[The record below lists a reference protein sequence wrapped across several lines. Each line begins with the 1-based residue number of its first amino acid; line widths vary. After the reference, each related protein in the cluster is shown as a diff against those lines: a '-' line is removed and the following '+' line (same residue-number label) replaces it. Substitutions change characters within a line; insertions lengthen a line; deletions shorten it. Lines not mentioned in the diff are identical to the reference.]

1 MGVSG
6 KRPGCFYLFHRYQ
19 ACHAKGVITPIPRY
33 WETWDPQRGSC
44 RIMDNER
51 IVAPEQI
58 NDEAVFEANIRPRR
72 LSDYVGQSRVKE
84 NLSVFIKAAQERG
97 EALDHVLLFGPPGLG
112 KTTLA
117 NILANELGVD
127 IRSTSGPAMERS
139 GDLAAILTNLDDRGV
154 LFIDE
159 IHRMNRIVEEVLYP
173 AMEDFCLDL
182 IIGKGPGARTVKLDL
197 PKFTLIGATTR
208 MGLLSSPFRD
218 RFGVVCRLEFY
229 SVHELKQIIIRSARI
244 LDVELAGDAAD
255 EVARRSRGTPRVA
268 NRLLRRARDFAQVEA
283 EGIITLEMA
292 RYTLERLQ
300 IDEVGLDGLDS
311 AVLLTI
317 IDKFA
322 GGPVGIETIAA
333 SIGEERDTIEDISEP
348 YLLQEGYIQ
357 RTPRGRTA
365 TEAAYRHLGRDLVK
379 KDGQV
384 TLFD

>member
-1 MGVSG
+1 M
-6 KRPGCFYLFHRYQ
+6 
-19 ACHAKGVITPIPRY
+19 T
-33 WETWDPQRGSC
+33 D
-44 RIMDNER
+44 ER
-51 IVAPEQI
+51 IVAPEQT
-58 NDEAVFEANIRPRR
+58 NDEAAFEANIRPRR
-72 LSDYVGQSRVKE
+72 LADYVGQSRVKE
-84 NLSVFIKAAQERG
+84 NLSVFIRAAQDRG

-139 GDLAAILTNLDDRGV
+139 GDLAAILTNLDERGV

-159 IHRMNRIVEEVLYP
+159 IHRMNRVVEEVLYP
-173 AMEDFCLDL
+173 AMEDFALDL
-182 IIGKGPGARTVKLDL
+182 VIGKGPGARTVKLDL

-229 SVHELKQIIIRSARI
+229 SVDELKQIITRAARI

-255 EVARRSRGTPRVA
+255 EVARRARGTPRVA

-283 EGIITLEMA
+283 DGVITLEVA
-292 RYTLERLQ
+292 RHTLERLQ
-300 IDEVGLDGLDS
+300 IDEVGLDGLDR

-317 IDKFA
+317 IDKFS

-333 SIGEERDTIEDISEP
+333 SIGEERDTIEDICEP

-365 TEAAYRHLGRDLVK
+365 TESAYKHLDRKPGESGPQK
-379 KDGQV
+379 E
-384 TLFD
+384 LFE

>member
-1 MGVSG
+1 M
-6 KRPGCFYLFHRYQ
+6 
-19 ACHAKGVITPIPRY
+19 T
-33 WETWDPQRGSC
+33 D
-44 RIMDNER
+44 DR
-51 IVAPEQI
+51 IVNPEQT
-58 NDEAVFEANIRPRR
+58 NDEAAFEANIRPRR
-72 LSDYVGQSRVKE
+72 LTEYVGQSRVKD
-84 NLSVFIKAAQERG
+84 NLSVFIRAAQDRG

-139 GDLAAILTNLDDRGV
+139 GDLAAILTNLDEKGV

-159 IHRMNRIVEEVLYP
+159 IHRMNRVVEEVLYP
-173 AMEDFCLDL
+173 AMEDFSLDL

-229 SVHELKQIIIRSARI
+229 SVNELKQIITRAARI
-244 LDVELAGDAAD
+244 LDVELSGDAAD
-255 EVARRSRGTPRVA
+255 EIAMRSRGTPRVA
-268 NRLLRRARDFAQVEA
+268 NRLLKRARDFAQVQA

-292 RYTLERLQ
+292 RHTLERLQ
-300 IDEVGLDGLDS
+300 IDEVGLDALDR

-317 IDKFA
+317 IDKFS

-333 SIGEERDTIEDISEP
+333 SIGEERDTIEDICEP

-365 TEAAYRHLGRDLVK
+365 TESAYRHLGRDQIK
-379 KDGQV
+379 KDGQK

>member
-1 MGVSG
+1 M
-6 KRPGCFYLFHRYQ
+6 
-19 ACHAKGVITPIPRY
+19 T
-33 WETWDPQRGSC
+33 D
-44 RIMDNER
+44 ER
-51 IVAPEQI
+51 IVAPEQT
-58 NDEAVFEANIRPRR
+58 NDEAAFEANIRPRR
-72 LSDYVGQSRVKE
+72 LAEYVGQSRVKE
-84 NLSVFIKAAQERG
+84 NISVFIKAAQDRG

-154 LFIDE
+154 FFIDE

-173 AMEDFCLDL
+173 AMEDFALDL

-229 SVHELKQIIIRSARI
+229 SVQELKQIITRSARI

-292 RYTLERLQ
+292 RHTLERLQ
-300 IDEVGLDGLDS
+300 IDEVGLDGLDR

-317 IDKFA
+317 IDKFS

-333 SIGEERDTIEDISEP
+333 SIGEERDTIEDICEP

-365 TEAAYRHLGRDLVK
+365 TESAYRHLGRK
-379 KDGQV
+379 PGSEGGQEK
-384 TLFD
+384 LFE

>member
-1 MGVSG
+1 
-6 KRPGCFYLFHRYQ
+6 
-19 ACHAKGVITPIPRY
+19 
-33 WETWDPQRGSC
+33 
-44 RIMDNER
+44 
-51 IVAPEQI
+51 
-58 NDEAVFEANIRPRR
+58 
-72 LSDYVGQSRVKE
+72 VGQSRVKE
-84 NLSVFIKAAQERG
+84 NLSVFIRAAQDRG

-139 GDLAAILTNLDDRGV
+139 GDLAAILTNLDERGV

-159 IHRMNRIVEEVLYP
+159 IHRMNRVVEEVLYP
-173 AMEDFCLDL
+173 AMEDFALDL
-182 IIGKGPGARTVKLDL
+182 VIGKGPGARTVKLDL

-229 SVHELKQIIIRSARI
+229 SVDELKQIITRAARI

-255 EVARRSRGTPRVA
+255 EVARRARGTPRVA

-283 EGIITLEMA
+283 DGVITLEVA
-292 RYTLERLQ
+292 RHTLERLQ
-300 IDEVGLDGLDS
+300 IDEVGLDGLDR

-317 IDKFA
+317 IDKFS

-333 SIGEERDTIEDISEP
+333 SIGEERDTIEDICEP

-365 TEAAYRHLGRDLVK
+365 TESAYKHLDRKPGESGPQK
-379 KDGQV
+379 E
-384 TLFD
+384 LFE

>member
-1 MGVSG
+1 M
-6 KRPGCFYLFHRYQ
+6 
-19 ACHAKGVITPIPRY
+19 T
-33 WETWDPQRGSC
+33 D
-44 RIMDNER
+44 ER
-51 IVAPEQI
+51 IVAPEQT
-58 NDEAVFEANIRPRR
+58 NDEAAFEANIRPRR
-72 LSDYVGQSRVKE
+72 LADYVGQSRVKE
-84 NLSVFIKAAQERG
+84 NISVFIKAAQDRG

-154 LFIDE
+154 FFIDE

-173 AMEDFCLDL
+173 AMEDFALDL

-229 SVHELKQIIIRSARI
+229 SVQELKQIITRSARI

-255 EVARRSRGTPRVA
+255 EVARRARGTPRVA

-283 EGIITLEMA
+283 EGVITMEVA
-292 RYTLERLQ
+292 RHTLERLQ
-300 IDEVGLDGLDS
+300 IDEVGLDGLDR

-317 IDKFA
+317 IDKFS

-333 SIGEERDTIEDISEP
+333 SIGEERDTIEDICEP

-365 TEAAYRHLGRDLVK
+365 TESAYKHLGRK
-379 KDGQV
+379 PGESGPQKE
-384 TLFD
+384 LFE

>member
-1 MGVSG
+1 M
-6 KRPGCFYLFHRYQ
+6 
-19 ACHAKGVITPIPRY
+19 T
-33 WETWDPQRGSC
+33 D
-44 RIMDNER
+44 DR
-51 IVAPEQI
+51 IVNPEQA
-58 NDEAVFEANIRPRR
+58 NDEAAFEANIRPRR
-72 LSDYVGQSRVKE
+72 LTEYVGQSRVKE
-84 NLSVFIKAAQERG
+84 NLSVFIRAAQDRG

-139 GDLAAILTNLDDRGV
+139 GDLAAILTNLDEKGV

-159 IHRMNRIVEEVLYP
+159 IHRMNRVIEEILYP
-173 AMEDFCLDL
+173 AMEDFSLDL

-229 SVHELKQIIIRSARI
+229 SVEELKQIITRAARI
-244 LDVELAGDAAD
+244 LDVELSGEAAD

-283 EGIITLEMA
+283 EGVITLDVA
-292 RYTLERLQ
+292 RHTLERLQ
-300 IDEVGLDGLDS
+300 IDEVGLDGLDR

-317 IDKFA
+317 IDKFS

-333 SIGEERDTIEDISEP
+333 SIGEERDTIEDICEP

-365 TEAAYRHLGRDLVK
+365 TESAYRHLGRNQVK
-379 KDGQV
+379 KDGQE

>member
-1 MGVSG
+1 M
-6 KRPGCFYLFHRYQ
+6 
-19 ACHAKGVITPIPRY
+19 T
-33 WETWDPQRGSC
+33 D
-44 RIMDNER
+44 ER
-51 IVAPEQI
+51 IVAPEQT
-58 NDEAVFEANIRPRR
+58 NDEAAFEANIRPRR
-72 LSDYVGQSRVKE
+72 LAEYVGQSRVKE
-84 NLSVFIKAAQERG
+84 NISVFIKAAQDRG

-154 LFIDE
+154 FFIDE

-173 AMEDFCLDL
+173 AMEDFALDL

-229 SVHELKQIIIRSARI
+229 SVQELKQIITRSARI

-292 RYTLERLQ
+292 RHTLERLQ
-300 IDEVGLDGLDS
+300 IDEVGLDGLDR

-317 IDKFA
+317 IDKFS

-333 SIGEERDTIEDISEP
+333 SIGEERDTIEDICEP

-365 TEAAYRHLGRDLVK
+365 TESAYRHLGRKPGESGPQKDL
-379 KDGQV
+379 
-384 TLFD
+384 FE

>member
-1 MGVSG
+1 M
-6 KRPGCFYLFHRYQ
+6 
-19 ACHAKGVITPIPRY
+19 T
-33 WETWDPQRGSC
+33 DD
-44 RIMDNER
+44 RIIN
-51 IVAPEQI
+51 PEQT
-58 NDEAVFEANIRPRR
+58 NDEAAFEANIRPRR
-72 LSDYVGQSRVKE
+72 LSEYIGQARVKD
-84 NLSVFIKAAQERG
+84 NLSVFIRAAQERG

-159 IHRMNRIVEEVLYP
+159 IHRMNRVVEEVLYP

-229 SVHELKQIIIRSARI
+229 SVEELKQIITRAARI
-244 LDVELAGDAAD
+244 LDVELAQDASD
-255 EVARRSRGTPRVA
+255 EIAMRSRGTPRVA

-283 EGIITLEMA
+283 EGVITLEVA
-292 RYTLERLQ
+292 RHTLERLQ
-300 IDEVGLDGLDS
+300 IDKVGLDSLDRS
-311 AVLLTI
+311 VLLTI
-317 IDKFA
+317 IDKFS

-333 SIGEERDTIEDISEP
+333 SIGEERDTIEDICEP

-365 TEAAYRHLGRDLVK
+365 TESAYRHLGRKPGESEPQKDL
-379 KDGQV
+379 
-384 TLFD
+384 FE

>member
-1 MGVSG
+1 M
-6 KRPGCFYLFHRYQ
+6 
-19 ACHAKGVITPIPRY
+19 TD
-33 WETWDPQRGSC
+33 T
-44 RIMDNER
+44 R
-51 IVAPEQI
+51 IVNPEQT
-58 NDEAVFEANIRPRR
+58 NDEAAFEANIRPRR
-72 LSDYVGQSRVKE
+72 LSEYVGQSRVKE
-84 NLSVFIKAAQERG
+84 NLSVFIKAAQDRG

-117 NILANELGVD
+117 SILANELGVD
-127 IRSTSGPAMERS
+127 IRTTSGPAMERS

-154 LFIDE
+154 FFIDE

-173 AMEDFCLDL
+173 AMEDFALDL

-229 SVHELKQIIIRSARI
+229 SVKELKQIITRSARI
-244 LDVELAGDAAD
+244 LDVELAEDAAD

-268 NRLLRRARDFAQVEA
+268 NRLLRRARDFAQVKA

-292 RYTLERLQ
+292 RHTLERLQ
-300 IDEVGLDGLDS
+300 IDEVGLDGLDK

-333 SIGEERDTIEDISEP
+333 SIGEERDTIEDICEP

-365 TEAAYRHLGRDLVK
+365 TAAAYKHLGRK
-379 KDGQV
+379 PGSDGPQKE
-384 TLFD
+384 LFE